1 VYTSADE
8 KRLIEVLDR
17 QIECEAFSSL
27 VSALQPAPSSLPLLE
42 TAIAL
47 DANAFLRIPS
57 HPKAEDIIDFL
68 SAAHT
73 APLIIPGQAIQEF
86 WNNQLQAVDTVAS
99 TLQKK
104 FDAFRLELGKLDPQ
118 FGDYVIR
125 IQGSL
130 DEFTTEYGH
139 LFDEGLRRKTA
150 AFLKML
156 ETRALVPYAPRLRF
170 QELAAQR
177 RRTRTP
183 PGFKDD
189 GDGDFFIWVDLLTG
203 LQRARAKAQ
212 HFSRAVLVSGD
223 RKIDWSR
230 NGIVHPILVA
240 EVRALLDV
248 PFEIWPIQKLADA
261 IATAA

>member
-17 QIECEAFSSL
+17 QIECEALNSL
-27 VSALQPAPSSLPLLE
+27 VSALQPTPSSLPLSE
-42 TAIAL
+42 TAIGL

-57 HPKAEDIIDFL
+57 HPKAEDMIDFL
-68 SAAHT
+68 NGAHS

-99 TLQKK
+99 SLQKK
-104 FDAFRLELGKLDPQ
+104 FDAFRMELGKLDPQ
-118 FGDYVIR
+118 FGDYVSQ

-130 DEFTTEYGH
+130 DQFTTEYGH
-139 LFDEGLRRKTA
+139 VFDEGLRRKTA
-150 AFLKML
+150 AFLKLL

-177 RRTRTP
+177 KRTRTP

-203 LQRARAKAQ
+203 LQLARSRGQ
-212 HFSRAVLVSGD
+212 HFTRAVLVSGD

-230 NGIVHPILVA
+230 NGITHPVLVA
-240 EVRALLDV
+240 EIRALLDV
-248 PFEIWPIQKLADA
+248 PFEIWPIQKLNDA
-261 IATAA
+261 IAATA

>member
-1 VYTSADE
+1 MDTVEDE
-8 KRLIEVLDR
+8 KRLLEVLDR
-17 QIECEAFSSL
+17 RIACEALNSL
-27 VSALQPAPSSLPLLE
+27 VSALQPVPSSLPLSE
-42 TAIAL
+42 TAIGL
-47 DANAFLRIPS
+47 DANAFLRIPT
-57 HPKAEDIIDFL
+57 HAKAEDIIDFL

-99 TLQKK
+99 SLQKK
-104 FDAFRLELGKLDPQ
+104 FDAFRVELSKLDPQ
-118 FGDYVIR
+118 FGEFVLR
-125 IQGSL
+125 IQESL
-130 DEFTTEYGH
+130 NEFSAEYGH
-139 LFDEGLRRKTA
+139 VFDEGLRRKTA
-150 AFLKML
+150 SFLKLL

-177 RRTRTP
+177 KRTRTP

-203 LQRARAKAQ
+203 LQLARARS
-212 HFSRAVLVSGD
+212 HSFSRAVLVSGD

-230 NGIVHPILVA
+230 NGVTHPILVA
-240 EVRALLDV
+240 EVGALLNV

-261 IATAA
+261 IASAT